1 MSPVL
6 KSLKIYACNKRW
18 PQVDRDG
25 RTGRNPRTYEYCLF
39 VLLSGITQDR
49 EPLTTLRTIL
59 IRTDLALTADIGP
72 WSSHWRETFPATA
85 VEYKAAPNKQSGFE
99 VHHHM
104 VNSSFWNLLLLKI
117 LSDIQESITSWKPNF
132 NSNFGKSGCL
142 QWVTSEREAP
152 LPQGN
157 ARASPK
163 AQLHKYFQLSKLT
176 YQLLVHTPMQFSLHC
191 QARGTSQVKNQP
203 PPPLLVAMPAWSV
216 CRKQMLEVN
225 FNWPTPST
233 LLDNTDSTYVP
244 LTSPNSFPQTHER
257 DFLSGDLK
265 AR

>member
-1 MSPVL
+1 MT
-6 KSLKIYACNKRW
+6 
-18 PQVDRDG
+18 
-25 RTGRNPRTYEYCLF
+25 TGRQRWENWKKPKNLRVLSFCSALGHNPRQ
-39 VLLSGITQDR
+39 GA
-49 EPLTTLRTIL
+49 LTTLRTIL

-117 LSDIQESITSWKPNF
+117 LSDTQESITSWKPNF

-157 ARASPK
+157 TRASPK

-203 PPPLLVAMPAWSV
+203 PPPLSVAMPAWSV

-225 FNWPTPST
+225 FNWPPPST
-233 LLDNTDSTYVP
+233 LLDNRDSTNVP

-257 DFLSGDLK
+257 DFLSGDLR